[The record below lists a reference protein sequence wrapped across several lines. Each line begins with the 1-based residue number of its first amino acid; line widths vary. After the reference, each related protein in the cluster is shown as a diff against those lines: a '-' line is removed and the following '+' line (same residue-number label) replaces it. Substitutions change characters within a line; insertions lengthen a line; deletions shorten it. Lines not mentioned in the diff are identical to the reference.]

1 MSEQQ
6 RRSERAPR
14 AASISLRGRA
24 HGKRDP
30 AGAAE
35 SASRSSTVRS
45 SAISTASSL
54 PNLRTGLTFL
64 LDSSGCRWSPAT
76 HFVRLQTR

>member
-1 MSEQQ
+1 MSEKQ

-35 SASRSSTVRS
+35 SASRSPTVRS
-45 SAISTASSL
+45 SGCAS
-54 PNLRTGLTFL
+54 PVTWKRTQTE
-64 LDSSGCRWSPAT
+64 P
-76 HFVRLQTR
+76 RLAS